1 MPWTAWP
8 SAGSRLSTFAQVNR
22 HVDGSATDRGCPLLS
37 PGACPGVPQPAE
49 LCRVAKV
56 LLLGALHGLDASA
69 DTSGECGHLVI
80 GECEDAPIPGE
91 GAELLLLVRHPRREW
106 SDVPVDVPVP
116 GLAAQTQDVEPLGG
130 QLLPERLPDLVHEAL
145 QAQVFLDPE
154 VASYW

>member
-1 MPWTAWP
+1 
-8 SAGSRLSTFAQVNR
+8 
-22 HVDGSATDRGCPLLS
+22 
-37 PGACPGVPQPAE
+37 VPQPAE
-49 LCRVAKV
+49 LCQVAKV

>member
-1 MPWTAWP
+1 MSMGPPLT
-8 SAGSRLSTFAQVNR
+8 GVVRC
-22 HVDGSATDRGCPLLS
+22 CPLEH
-37 PGACPGVPQPAE
+37 APGVPQPAE

-80 GECEDAPIPGE
+80 GKCEDAPIPGK
-91 GAELLLLVRHPRREW
+91 GAELLLLVRHPGREW

-130 QLLPERLPDLVHEAL
+130 QLLPERLPDLLHEAL